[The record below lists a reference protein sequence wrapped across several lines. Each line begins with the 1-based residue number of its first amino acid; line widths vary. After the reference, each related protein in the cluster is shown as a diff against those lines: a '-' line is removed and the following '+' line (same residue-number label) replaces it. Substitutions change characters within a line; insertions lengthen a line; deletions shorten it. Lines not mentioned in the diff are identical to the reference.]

1 VELMVVRLLL
11 VAEDVSIIKF
21 KIEIEILDEGDKGG
35 EPLSRAI
42 LKLLLFELIL
52 SAFIIK

>member
-1 VELMVVRLLL
+1 MVVRLLL

-42 LKLLLFELIL
+42 LKLLLLELIL